1 MQSFTSW
8 NSELYHHGIKG
19 QKWGVRRTLEELGH
33 IAKSSKEGAS
43 AMKRLSPKKRRSGDD
58 DPSSMSD
65 DELRKRLSRL
75 NMEKQYRDLTKKD
88 TSRGWEI
95 AERVLTVVGAVTAI
109 SVSGMNIYEGL
120 MKKDAKKQ

>member
-1 MQSFTSW
+1 
-8 NSELYHHGIKG
+8 
-19 QKWGVRRTLEELGH
+19 
-33 IAKSSKEGAS
+33 
-43 AMKRLSPKKRRSGDD
+43 MKRLSPKKRRSGDD